1 MTEIYR
7 SRAVGFA
14 AAVLGT
20 AAITAAF
27 VVLLGRIE
35 DLPVHV
41 AMLLAGVFVAGL
53 WGRWSGTAAAALC
66 TLCLHLL
73 AVNRVTW
80 VQARTWTSL
89 AVFFLVAVVV
99 AQLGD
104 VAKRLL
110 RTKSDA
116 APSASFVVNRL
127 LHDRHRGEHCK
138 SCYRLRDVARKVD
151 ETARNIAGKAH
162 CFKVLVVIVLLALP
176 LISAIISFLTTATG
190 PEPWRK
196 EVVMYLSWA
205 VTLLTVLNSL
215 FRPRERFAEACKLGI
230 GIQELKDRFISR
242 IEELTKER
250 SQPQETLH
258 RACDHF
264 EKELEPI
271 ETALI
276 GMFLPEAGAEGE
288 KQASHKG
295 EHPARDEQ
303 HPGKP
308 ARKHALVKEKRI

>member
-1 MTEIYR
+1 MTKTYR
-7 SRAVGFA
+7 SRAAGFA
-14 AAVLGT
+14 AAILGT
-20 AAITAAF
+20 AAIMAA
-27 VVLLGRIE
+27 VVLLLGRIE
-35 DLPVHV
+35 DLAVHV
-41 AMLLAGVFVAGL
+41 AMLLAVVFVAGL
-53 WGRWSGTAAAALC
+53 WGRWSGMAAAALC

-80 VQARTWTSL
+80 IQARTWTSL

-104 VAKRLL
+104 MAKRRL

-116 APSASFVVNRL
+116 DPSASFVINKL
-127 LHDRHRGEHCK
+127 LQDRHHGEHCK
-138 SCYRLRDVARKVD
+138 SCYHLRDVARKVD
-151 ETARNIAGKAH
+151 ETERNIAGKTH
-162 CFKVLVVIVLLALP
+162 CFKVLVVIVLLVLP
-176 LISAIISFLTTATG
+176 LISAIISFLTTAAG
-190 PEPWRK
+190 KELWRK

-215 FRPRERFAEACKLGI
+215 FRPRERFSEACKLGI
-230 GIQELKDRFISR
+230 RIQELKDRFISR
-242 IEELTKER
+242 IEELTKEK

-276 GMFLPEAGAEGE
+276 GMFLPEAGAEGQ
-288 KQASHKG
+288 KPASHKG
-295 EHPARDEQ
+295 EHPGRHEQ

-308 ARKHALVKEKRI
+308 AAKHALVKEKRT